1 MKTVVQ
7 IILLNLLVFSGM
19 AQLYN
24 IETKPL
30 FNKNPV
36 QFTHIPFL
44 LLRFNPT
51 AMLGYNNTF
60 QYGAELAP
68 PFGKFSFS
76 FDYGKGKGSQN
87 LNKYV
92 RKNQSENIN
101 KEYRGELKMYFSD
114 WYPFAG
120 LDKKPF
126 GRYYSIEYVQGQ
138 YDRTVEMATGIG
150 GVQLPAYAKF
160 DQVPYTEKTQALH
173 LKIGKHI
180 HIHKH
185 LFIDAFAGLGL
196 GKYTSMDETTDPDEL
211 EVVPL
216 HFGFLSNKTL
226 HQPGTKGIYFSKT
239 AGLRIAIPL

>member
-1 MKTVVQ
+1 MKTFFK
-7 IILLNLLVFSGM
+7 ILVLNLLFINSM

-30 FNKNPV
+30 FNKKPV

-51 AMLGYNNTF
+51 AMVGYNNTI

-101 KEYRGELKMYFSD
+101 TEYRGEIKMYFSD

-126 GRYYSIEYVQGQ
+126 GRYYSVEYIQGK

-150 GVQLPAYAKF
+150 GTQLPSYAKF
-160 DQVPYTEKTQALH
+160 DMVPYTEKTQTVH
-173 LKIGKHI
+173 IKFGKHI
-180 HIHKH
+180 HLHKH
-185 LFIDAFAGLGL
+185 LFLDAYAGLGL
-196 GKYTSMDETTDPDEL
+196 GKYTSMDETTDPDENRGGSL
-211 EVVPL
+211 AFWFFEQQI
-216 HFGFLSNKTL
+216 FKTTRNKRL
-226 HQPGTKGIYFSKT
+226 VFQ
-239 AGLRIAIPL
+239 